1 MITRYKF
8 LDYLIWSVLRL
19 LLYSFILTFVAYN
32 FNDLPKYALEFKIQM
47 KDAAKYSKF
56 TWPDWINKQLIH
68 PIPIFKKFLTICLL
82 SGLGA
87 TFGFKIFQF
96 TSGILVFVISFL
108 KYHPLRPSEISE
120 GETYEA
126 LSQKY
131 PWIDTLLIG
140 IFGILMIIHSFIE
153 VPESWILEK
162 EYTEKPIAVLEEDT
176 EEYKQ
181 KQLEKEKKKGKKKKD

>member
-47 KDAAKYSKF
+47 KDAAKYSNF
-56 TWPDWINKQLIH
+56 TWPEWINKQLIH
-68 PIPIFKKFLTICLL
+68 PIPIFKKFLTICLI

-96 TSGILVFVISFL
+96 TSGILVLLISFL
-108 KYHPLRPSEISE
+108 KYNPMRPSEISE
-120 GETYEA
+120 GEAYEA

-153 VPESWILEK
+153 IPESWILEK
-162 EYTEKPIAVLEEDT
+162 EYAEKPIAVLEEDT
-176 EEYKQ
+176 EEYKM
-181 KQLEKEKKKGKKKKD
+181 KQREKEKNKGKKKKD

>member
-68 PIPIFKKFLTICLL
+68 PIPLFKKFLTICLI

-87 TFGFKIFQF
+87 TFGFKILQF
-96 TSGILVFVISFL
+96 TSGILVLIISFL

-153 VPESWILEK
+153 SPESWILEK

-176 EEYKQ
+176 EEYKMKQ
-181 KQLEKEKKKGKKKKD
+181 KEKEKNKGKKKKE